1 MKVRR
6 DGRRKDGRRRRVWV
20 GSKGLQEAHDVVTQR
35 ERNAK
40 VKEGG
45 ASSDKVRL
53 EGRSFNPIG
62 AEEGG
67 ASGLQEGRAGSKAD
81 TREVVRAKGGQADRR
96 K

>member
-20 GSKGLQEAHDVVTQR
+20 GSKGFQEAHDVVTQR
-35 ERNAK
+35 KWNAK
-40 VKEGG
+40 VEEGG